1 MGTGISLAGN
11 AINEG
16 VGTIDGKPSVLVEQ
30 ALSNHFSD
38 ALRLRFTGSLGL
50 DYNREVFATFAYGK
64 YNGTERIVGSVSG
77 YPLLARLSN
86 ADAFDIEGG
95 LRYYL
100 RPEGPIRTYVAGAAG
115 LRFLQATD
123 ATFRVVEV
131 GLTLANQPYFKGSA
145 LFLFGGDTG
154 VSYDVSDTI
163 ALGAE
168 LGLRYQ
174 GKPGAEPLFA
184 DPKLAG
190 GQRHGQPLVASDQRL
205 HECAVLMQAHMDHP
219 LFIVR
224 VAASLVAL
232 ALSTPGWAAPKAPE
246 QASTLPGL
254 PQVAQDVASPSAQVR
269 RQALRGLR
277 ERGGPE
283 TLPLLAAPYRRCRD
297 RHPRRRRCR
306 RDHCLRAATTESFDQ
321 QRG

>member
-1 MGTGISLAGN
+1 MTVKRLLAAAFFLVLGPVAGAHAQGVEGVRSATLFVGTGLSLSGN

-38 ALRLRFTGSLGL
+38 ALRLRFTGSFGL
-50 DYNREVFATFAYGK
+50 DYNKEAFATFAYGK

-77 YPLLARLSN
+77 FPLLARLSN
-86 ADAFDIEGG
+86 ADAFDFEGG

-131 GLTLANQPYFKGSA
+131 GLTLADQPYFKGSA
-145 LFLFGGDTG
+145 LFIFGGDTG
-154 VSYDVSDTI
+154 VSYDISDTI
-163 ALGAE
+163 ALGVE

-184 DPKLAG
+184 DPKLQEVNDTGSRWSLPISVFAK
-190 GQRHGQPLVASDQRL
+190 
-205 HECAVLMQAHMDHP
+205 
-219 LFIVR
+219 VR
-224 VAASLVAL
+224 
-232 ALSTPGWAAPKAPE
+232 
-246 QASTLPGL
+246 
-254 PQVAQDVASPSAQVR
+254 
-269 RQALRGLR
+269 
-277 ERGGPE
+277 
-283 TLPLLAAPYRRCRD
+283 
-297 RHPRRRRCR
+297 
-306 RDHCLRAATTESFDQ
+306 F
-321 QRG
+321 